1 MMNQH
6 KTIRAI
12 TTLSRHQMSA
22 GFSAYSLRGA
32 SGVALD
38 PFISVDHF
46 YMSEPTFPP
55 HPHAG
60 FSAVT
65 YMFEDSAGA
74 FTNRDSLGDQ
84 SLIKPG
90 AIHWTQAAR
99 GIIHEE
105 IPVRR
110 GVESHGIQM
119 FVNLKEEHKQAP
131 PKAFHV
137 EPSEVPAVSFA
148 GGRARVLAGTFS
160 GAESPLRA
168 LLTPILFLDVHLERG
183 ARVSIPVPNG
193 DTGFVMAIKGSGL
206 IGDQALP
213 ANGAASFS
221 SEGER
226 LTLEAGEGGL
236 QALIGAG
243 TPIQEPV
250 VFGGPFVMTRQQDIL
265 EAKQRYQR
273 GEMGRLSP
281 SF

>member
-1 MMNQH
+1 MSQH
-6 KTIRAI
+6 KTIHAI
-12 TTLSRHQMSA
+12 TTLARHQMSQ
-22 GFSAYSLRGA
+22 GFSAYSFRGA
-32 SGVALD
+32 GGAALD

-65 YMFEDSAGA
+65 YLFEDSAGT
-74 FTNRDSLGDQ
+74 FTNRDSFGDQ

-105 IPVRR
+105 IPARR
-110 GVESHGIQM
+110 GIASHGIQM

-137 EPSEVPAVSFA
+137 EPSEVPAVSFE
-148 GGRARVLAGTFS
+148 GGRARILAGKFL

-168 LLTPILFLDVHLERG
+168 LLTPILFLDVQLERG
-183 ARVSIPVPNG
+183 AKLSIPVPNG
-193 DTGFVMAIKGSGL
+193 ETGFVMAIKGTGRLGTSL
-206 IGDQALP
+206 LP
-213 ANGAASFS
+213 ENGAASFS
-221 SEGER
+221 SEGES
-226 LTLEAGEGGL
+226 LTLEAGESGL
-236 QALIGAG
+236 QVLVGAG
-243 TPIQEPV
+243 TPIREPV
-250 VFGGPFVMTRQQDIL
+250 VFGGPFVMTRQQDL
-265 EAKQRYQR
+265 VEAQRRYQR
-273 GEMGRLSP
+273 GEMGRLEP